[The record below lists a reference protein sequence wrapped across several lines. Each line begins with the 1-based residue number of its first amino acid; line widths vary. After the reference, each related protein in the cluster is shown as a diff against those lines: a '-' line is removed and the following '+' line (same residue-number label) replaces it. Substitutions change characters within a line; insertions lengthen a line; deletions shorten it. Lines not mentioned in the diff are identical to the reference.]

1 MFNTMLITIFVNS
14 SNQFNQNVQELY
26 WLVIRIFSS
35 RAIIRLEID
44 CPDSFDTSS
53 FLHPLDPTHP

>member
-14 SNQFNQNVQELY
+14 SNQFNLNVQKLY

-35 RAIIRLEID
+35 RAIIRLETD
-44 CPDSFDTSS
+44 
-53 FLHPLDPTHP
+53 